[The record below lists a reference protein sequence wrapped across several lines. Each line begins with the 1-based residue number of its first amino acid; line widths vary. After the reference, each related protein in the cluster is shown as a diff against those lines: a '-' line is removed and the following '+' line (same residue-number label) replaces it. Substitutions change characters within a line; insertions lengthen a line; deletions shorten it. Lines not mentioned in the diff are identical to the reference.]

1 MELPVID
8 LNYSSSP
15 DSGTA
20 EQLVNSVSQYGFVY
34 IKNNCGI
41 IPPND
46 IDFMFDLSKKF
57 FKSPE
62 EAKAPYKIHSGSSGK
77 NSGWFPMR
85 GETLDPSKQ
94 VRGDFKEA
102 FNMNEFRNERA
113 QQPLP
118 SVLSEH
124 EDRLNEFIEHCR
136 NLCLSILRYFA
147 VGLDIETGAGGHEF
161 FTRFHDRS
169 GRSGSVFRLLYYPAM
184 SQEYDD
190 VMDIR
195 AGAHSDYGSITLLF
209 QRPGQPGLEI
219 LTDSC
224 ANNWYPVPV
233 NPTNEPELPILVN
246 VGDLLSYWTNGLL
259 KSAVHR
265 VVFPSEG
272 TGGDRYSI
280 AYFCHPIDDA
290 ALIPVPSQVVQKHS
304 DETQNGRLFTA
315 KEHLES
321 RLAATI
327 EWDGKHEN

>member
-15 DSGTA
+15 DRRVA
-20 EQLVNSVSQYGFVY
+20 KQLINSVSKYGFVY

-41 IPPND
+41 IPTQD
-46 IDFMFDLSKKF
+46 IDFMFSLSKKF

-62 EAKAPYKIHSGSSGK
+62 DIKAPYKINSGSSGK
-77 NSGWFPMR
+77 NSGWFPMH
-85 GETLDPSKQ
+85 GETLDPGKQ
-94 VRGDFKEA
+94 IRGDVKEA
-102 FNMNEFRNERA
+102 FNMNEFRNGKA

-118 SVLSEH
+118 SILLEH
-124 EDRLNEFIEHCR
+124 EDHLNEFIERCR

-147 VGLDIETGAGGHEF
+147 VGLDIETGAGGHQF
-161 FTRFHDRS
+161 FTRFHDQN
-169 GRSGSVFRLLYYPAM
+169 GPSGSVFRLLYYPAI
-184 SQEYDD
+184 SPEY
-190 VMDIR
+190 VSTDIR

-219 LTDSC
+219 LTDSG
-224 ANNWYPVPV
+224 ADSWYPVPV

-265 VVFPSEG
+265 VVFPIEG

-280 AYFCHPIDDA
+280 AYFCHPIDEA
-290 ALIPVPSQVVQKHS
+290 TLIPVPSRAVREHS
-304 DETQNGRLFTA
+304 NGTQNERLFTA

-327 EWDGKHEN
+327 EWDGKS